1 MTTLATSLTKE
12 RVPTGIA
19 DFDAMLRGGF
29 MRGDAV
35 MLAGSAGSG
44 KTTIGLQYLVN
55 GIAMGEPGIYLT
67 FEQMPDQIYRDALS
81 FGWDLRKLESED
93 KFRLICTTPRLLV
106 EGSGAEELLGGPIK
120 EIGAKRIVVDSVSHL
135 SMFVPN
141 GDLRKEAYRMVNYFK
156 LAGLSSLL
164 LWEAQQEY
172 GNSFNVSDVAMSFLV
187 DTIVLLKFI
196 EIDSA
201 IRRAMVVLKMRG
213 SDHDKTLR
221 EYEITKD
228 GVHVHSSFKN
238 YQGIMSGSPTRVAA
252 DRFADAFREAAG
264 RKGK

>member
-1 MTTLATSLTKE
+1 MSK
-12 RVPTGIA
+12 RVGTGIA

-44 KTTIGLQYLVN
+44 KTTIALQYLVN
-55 GIAMGEPGIYLT
+55 GIAVGEPGIYLT

-81 FGWDLRKLESED
+81 FGWDLRKLESEG
-93 KFRLICTTPRLLV
+93 KFRVVCTSPSLLV
-106 EGSGAEELLGGPIK
+106 EGAGAEELLGDAIK
-120 EIGAKRIVVDSVSHL
+120 EVGAKRIVVDSVSHL
-135 SMFVPN
+135 SMFVPD

-156 LAGLSSLL
+156 VSGLSSLL
-164 LWEAQQEY
+164 LWESQQEY
-172 GNSFNVSDVAMSFLV
+172 GHAFNVTDMGMSFLV
-187 DTIVLLKFI
+187 DSIVLLKFI
-196 EIDSA
+196 EIESA

-213 SDHDKTLR
+213 SDHDKSLR

-228 GVHVHSSFKN
+228 GVKVHSSFKN
-238 YQGIMSGSPTRVAA
+238 YQGIMTGSPTRVAA
-252 DRFADAFREAAG
+252 ERFADVFREAG

>member
-1 MTTLATSLTKE
+1 MSK
-12 RVPTGIA
+12 RVGTGIA

-44 KTTIGLQYLVN
+44 KTTIALQYLVN
-55 GIAMGEPGIYLT
+55 GIAAGEPGIYLT

-81 FGWDLRKLESED
+81 FGWDLRKLESEG
-93 KFRLICTTPRLLV
+93 KFRVVCTSPSLLI
-106 EGSGAEELLGGPIK
+106 EGSGAEELLGDAIK
-120 EIGAKRIVVDSVSHL
+120 DVGAKRIVVDSVSHL
-135 SMFVPN
+135 SMFVPD

-156 LAGLSSLL
+156 VSGLSSLL
-164 LWEAQQEY
+164 LWESQQEY
-172 GNSFNVSDVAMSFLV
+172 GQAFNVTDMGMSFLV
-187 DTIVLLKFI
+187 DSIVLLKFI
-196 EIDSA
+196 EIESA

-213 SDHDKTLR
+213 SDHDKSLR

-228 GVHVHSSFKN
+228 GVKVHSSFKN
-238 YQGIMSGSPTRVAA
+238 YQGIMTGSPTRVAA
-252 DRFADAFREAAG
+252 ERFADVFREAAG

>member
-1 MTTLATSLTKE
+1 MSK
-12 RVPTGIA
+12 RVGTGIA

-44 KTTIGLQYLVN
+44 KTTIALQYLVN

-81 FGWDLRKLESED
+81 FGWDLRKLESEG
-93 KFRLICTTPRLLV
+93 KFRVVCTSPSLLV
-106 EGSGAEELLGGPIK
+106 EGAGAEELLGDAIK
-120 EIGAKRIVVDSVSHL
+120 EVGAKRIVVDSVSHL
-135 SMFVPN
+135 SMFVPD

-156 LAGLSSLL
+156 VSGLSSLL
-164 LWEAQQEY
+164 LWESQQEY
-172 GNSFNVSDVAMSFLV
+172 GHAFNVTDMGMSFLV
-187 DTIVLLKFI
+187 DSIVLLKFI
-196 EIDSA
+196 EIESA

-213 SDHDKTLR
+213 SDHDKSLR

-228 GVHVHSSFKN
+228 GVKVHSSFKN
-238 YQGIMSGSPTRVAA
+238 YQGIMTGSPTRVAA
-252 DRFADAFREAAG
+252 ERFADVFREAAG

>member
-1 MTTLATSLTKE
+1 MTTTAMSMSK
-12 RVPTGIA
+12 RVGTGIA

-44 KTTIGLQYLVN
+44 KTTIALQYLVN
-55 GIAMGEPGIYLT
+55 GIAVGEPGIYLT

-81 FGWDLRKLESED
+81 FGWDLRKLESEG
-93 KFRLICTTPRLLV
+93 KFRVVCTSPSLLV
-106 EGSGAEELLGGPIK
+106 EGSGAEELLGDAIK
-120 EIGAKRIVVDSVSHL
+120 DVGAKRIVVDSVSHL

-156 LAGLSSLL
+156 VSGLSSLL
-164 LWEAQQEY
+164 LWESQQEY
-172 GNSFNVSDVAMSFLV
+172 GQAFNVTDMGMSFLV
-187 DTIVLLKFI
+187 DSIVLLKFI
-196 EIDSA
+196 EIESA

-213 SDHDKTLR
+213 SDHDKSLR

-228 GVHVHSSFKN
+228 GVKLHSSFKN
-238 YQGIMSGSPTRVAA
+238 YQGIMTGSPTRVAA
-252 DRFADAFREAAG
+252 ERFADVFREAA

>member
-1 MTTLATSLTKE
+1 MSMSK
-12 RVPTGIA
+12 RVGTGIA

-44 KTTIGLQYLVN
+44 KTTIALQYLVN
-55 GIAMGEPGIYLT
+55 GIAMGEPGMYLT

-81 FGWDLRKLESED
+81 FGWDLRKLESEG
-93 KFRLICTTPRLLV
+93 KFRVVCTSPSLLV
-106 EGSGAEELLGGPIK
+106 EGAGAEELLGDAIK
-120 EIGAKRIVVDSVSHL
+120 EVGAKRIVVDSVSHL
-135 SMFVPN
+135 SMFVPD

-156 LAGLSSLL
+156 VSGLSSLL
-164 LWEAQQEY
+164 LWESQQEY
-172 GNSFNVSDVAMSFLV
+172 GHAFNVTDMGMSFLV
-187 DTIVLLKFI
+187 DSIVLLKFI
-196 EIDSA
+196 EIESA

-213 SDHDKTLR
+213 SDHDKSLR

-228 GVHVHSSFKN
+228 GVKVHSSFKN
-238 YQGIMSGSPTRVAA
+238 YQGIMTGSPTRVAA
-252 DRFADAFREAAG
+252 ERFADVFREAAG

>member
-1 MTTLATSLTKE
+1 MTTTAMSMSK
-12 RVPTGIA
+12 RVGTGIA

-44 KTTIGLQYLVN
+44 KTTIALQYLVN
-55 GIAMGEPGIYLT
+55 GIAVGEPGIYLT

-81 FGWDLRKLESED
+81 FGWDLRKLESEG
-93 KFRLICTTPRLLV
+93 KFRVVCTSPSLLV
-106 EGSGAEELLGGPIK
+106 EGSGAEELLGDAIK
-120 EIGAKRIVVDSVSHL
+120 DVGAKRIVVDSVSHL

-156 LAGLSSLL
+156 VSGLSSLL
-164 LWEAQQEY
+164 LWESQQEY
-172 GNSFNVSDVAMSFLV
+172 GQAFNVTDMGMSFLV
-187 DTIVLLKFI
+187 DSIVLLKFI
-196 EIDSA
+196 EIESA

-213 SDHDKTLR
+213 SDHDKSLR

-228 GVHVHSSFKN
+228 GVKVHSSFKN
-238 YQGIMSGSPTRVAA
+238 YQGIMTGSPTRVAA
-252 DRFADAFREAAG
+252 ERFADVFREAAG

>member
-1 MTTLATSLTKE
+1 MTTTAMSMSK
-12 RVPTGIA
+12 RVGTGIA

-44 KTTIGLQYLVN
+44 KTTIALQYLVN
-55 GIAMGEPGIYLT
+55 GIAMGEPGMYLT

-81 FGWDLRKLESED
+81 FGWDLRKLESEG
-93 KFRLICTTPRLLV
+93 KFRVVCTSPSLLV
-106 EGSGAEELLGGPIK
+106 EGAGAEELLGDAIK
-120 EIGAKRIVVDSVSHL
+120 EVGAKRIVVDSVSHL
-135 SMFVPN
+135 SMFVPD

-156 LAGLSSLL
+156 VSGLSSLL
-164 LWEAQQEY
+164 LWESQQEY
-172 GNSFNVSDVAMSFLV
+172 GHAFNVTDMGMSFLV
-187 DTIVLLKFI
+187 DSIVLLKFI
-196 EIDSA
+196 EIESA

-213 SDHDKTLR
+213 SDHDKSLR

-228 GVHVHSSFKN
+228 GVKVHSSFKN
-238 YQGIMSGSPTRVAA
+238 YQGIMTGSPTRVAA
-252 DRFADAFREAAG
+252 ERFADVFREAAG